1 MRVSKVLITC
11 VLLLLTTGCGSSPVA
26 DDLGQREANQ
36 IVAVLRDNG
45 IDATTEKGRGSKA
58 RYTVSVASSKFGEA
72 VSLLSK
78 LGLPGEKKA
87 SFAELMA
94 PSGILPSSQG
104 VEDLRLDRA
113 IASELEDLLEGHNGV
128 SSANVVV
135 RSHSINSGAESSV
148 SIVILKKKGG
158 ALVESD
164 LRQVVGRAVP
174 GVKAENILIAFSE
187 ASSAAVG
194 PTGSG
199 SLVPFLIYWK
209 VPESE
214 YTRLAFLF
222 VALLSLVATLAGV
235 SGYIWGQFSVTR
247 SGDIVSSEVGMAKNR
262 RSEEEEVEEDV

>member
-1 MRVSKVLITC
+1 
-11 VLLLLTTGCGSSPVA
+11 
-26 DDLGQREANQ
+26 
-36 IVAVLRDNG
+36 
-45 IDATTEKGRGSKA
+45 
-58 RYTVSVASSKFGEA
+58 VSVESSKFGEA

-113 IASELEDLLEGHNGV
+113 IASEVEDLLEGHNGV

-194 PTGSG
+194 PSGSG

-235 SGYIWGQFSVTR
+235 GGYIWGQFSVTR
-247 SGDIVSSEVGMAKNR
+247 SADIVSSEVGMAKNR

>member
-113 IASELEDLLEGHNGV
+113 IASEVEDLLEGHNGV

-164 LRQVVGRAVP
+164 IRQVVGRAVP

-187 ASSAAVG
+187 APSAAVG

>member
-11 VLLLLTTGCGSSPVA
+11 ALVLLVTGCGSSPVA

-58 RYTVSVASSKFGEA
+58 RYTVSVASSKFGES
-72 VSLLSK
+72 VSLLFK

-113 IASELEDLLEGHNGV
+113 IASEVEELLEGHNGV

-158 ALVESD
+158 GLVESD
-164 LRQVVGRAVP
+164 IRQVVGRAVP
-174 GVKAENILIAFSE
+174 GVRTENILIAFSE
-187 ASSAAVG
+187 ASSAAMAT
-194 PTGSG
+194 PGSD
-199 SLVPFLIYWK
+199 SLVPFLVYWK

-222 VALLSLVATLAGV
+222 VALLSLVATLAVVG
-235 SGYIWGQFSVTR
+235 GYIWGQISVAR
-247 SGDIVSSEVGMAKNR
+247 SADTLSGEVGMVKNR
-262 RSEEEEVEEDV
+262 PSEEEDVEAEV

>member
-1 MRVSKVLITC
+1 
-11 VLLLLTTGCGSSPVA
+11 VA

-58 RYTVSVASSKFGEA
+58 RDTVSGESSKFGEA
-72 VSLLSK
+72 VSLHSK
-78 LGLPGEKKA
+78 LELPGEKKA

-113 IASELEDLLEGHNGV
+113 IASEVEDLLEGHNGV

-187 ASSAAVG
+187 APIAAVG

-235 SGYIWGQFSVTR
+235 GGYIWGQFSVTR
-247 SGDIVSSEVGMAKNR
+247 SADIVSSEVGMAKNR